1 MPELDI
7 QTYTA
12 YDEFAADWAASDKET
27 RMTWQLLAQIDDDE
41 VLVEL
46 PQWLADENVG
56 YTQGSVPTAFVG
68 RIAAES
74 GEAIQLADSA
84 AARSIRKLA
93 HRISRLEQNDSDEQ
107 DDWLDDR
114 LADHREEFNQR
125 DDAVSLNDEWL
136 PKSAIVQAVKRQ
148 E

>member
-1 MPELDI
+1 MPDFAI

-12 YDEFAADWAASDKET
+12 YEEFAADWAAPDKET
-27 RMTWQLLAQIDDDE
+27 RMTWQLLEQIDEDE

-46 PQWLADENVG
+46 PQWITDENVG

-68 RIAAES
+68 RIATES
-74 GEAIQLADSA
+74 DEAIQLADSA

-93 HRISRLEQNDSDEQ
+93 HSISQLEQNDSDKQ
-107 DDWLDDR
+107 DDR
-114 LADHREEFNQR
+114 LVEHREEFNQR
-125 DDAVSLNDEWL
+125 DDAVSLNDEWF